1 MIDFKEL
8 DELALK
14 VIDNNQKGFSINEV
28 NMTHLYTLA
37 FNDGV
42 LSFLSK
48 IKDNFAPL
56 EPKKF
61 DPEEAADGQ
70 D

>member
-14 VIDNNQKGFSINEV
+14 VIDNNQKDFSVNEV

-42 LSFLSK
+42 LSF
-48 IKDNFAPL
+48 
-56 EPKKF
+56 
-61 DPEEAADGQ
+61 
-70 D
+70 